1 MSSKLAIPAAF
12 DVDDT
17 AELYP
22 YKKTANKEN
31 EMEAQMRNQ
40 QTGRH
45 KHLQESGPCGLP
57 RGGRRIFSFCE
68 LRKVCIKRHVVF
80 RDETMGIRS
89 WKMSG

>member
-22 YKKTANKEN
+22 YKQSAKKEN
-31 EMEAQMRNQ
+31 EMEAATRNQ
-40 QTGRH
+40 ETGRH
-45 KHLQESGPCGLP
+45 KYLQESGPLGLP
-57 RGGRRIFSFCE
+57 RGGRRIFICC
-68 LRKVCIKRHVVF
+68 KTCCIKRHVVF

-89 WKMSG
+89 RKMSS